1 MLEFLK
7 KIIKSP
13 IIKNLLLAVIVVFVV
28 LIGVSFY
35 LKIYTHHNQK
45 MFTPSFRGMQID
57 EAMKL
62 AQEKGVKIK
71 IIDSIYT
78 PYANP
83 GEILDQTPKAN
94 FLIKKGRT
102 IFVSIRS
109 FKQKTTKVPDLHYKS
124 LVQARAEL
132 ETAGLRIGEIKY
144 RESTYNNLV
153 LEQLSNGKII
163 KPGTEVPEATKIDLI
178 VGRQGNEQAVVPELE
193 GLTLKDAEFKAAE
206 YSLNIGNISFDPNV
220 ITKADSLN
228 ATVYKQSI
236 APGTSVSQGTH
247 IDIKLGLN

>member
-1 MLEFLK
+1 MSEFLK

-13 IIKNLLLAVIVVFVV
+13 ITKNLILAILIVFIV
-28 LIGVSFY
+28 LISISFY

-45 MFTPSFRGMQID
+45 MFTPSFKGMPIGK
-57 EAMKL
+57 AVKL

-71 IIDSIYT
+71 VIDSIYT
-78 PYANP
+78 PYADP

-109 FKQKTTKVPDLHYKS
+109 FKQKITKVPDLHYKS
-124 LVQARAEL
+124 LIQARGEL

-153 LEQLSNGKII
+153 LEQISKGKII

-178 VGRQGNEQAVVPELE
+178 VGKQGDEKAIIPELK

-206 YSLNIGNISFDPNV
+206 YSLNIGNISYDANV

-236 APGTSVSQGTH
+236 TPGTSVTQGTH

>member
-1 MLEFLK
+1 MSEFLK

-13 IIKNLLLAVIVVFVV
+13 ITKNLVLAVTVIFIVLV
-28 LIGVSFY
+28 GVSFY

-45 MFTPSFRGMQID
+45 IFTPSFKGLKID
-57 EAMKL
+57 EAIKL
-62 AQEKGVKIK
+62 AQQKNVKIK
-71 IIDSIYT
+71 VIDSIFT
-78 PYANP
+78 PYASP
-83 GEILDQTPKAN
+83 GEILDQTPKTN

-109 FKQKTTKVPDLHYKS
+109 FKQKTTKVPDLRYKS
-124 LVQARAEL
+124 LIQARAEL

-153 LEQLSNGKII
+153 LEQMSNGKII
-163 KPGTEVPEATKIDLI
+163 KPGTNVPEATKIDII
-178 VGRQGNEQAVVPELE
+178 VGTQGNEKAIVPEMK

-220 ITKADSLN
+220 ISKADSLN

-236 APGTSVSQGTH
+236 APGNSVAQGTH
-247 IDIKLGLN
+247 IDIKLGLK